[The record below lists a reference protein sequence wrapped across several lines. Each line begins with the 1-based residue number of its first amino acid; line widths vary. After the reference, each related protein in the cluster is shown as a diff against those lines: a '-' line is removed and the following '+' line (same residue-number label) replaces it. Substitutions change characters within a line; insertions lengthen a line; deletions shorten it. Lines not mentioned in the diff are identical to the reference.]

1 VKLAGLAVLFVAG
14 ALLAG
19 TALADTT
26 TSTLETTTAEQA
38 TTTVE
43 PTTTVVVTTVQQ
55 TTTTNRVIVPG
66 SLTTT
71 ASSESETSTDWWVWA
86 LVGLGIAVL
95 LALIFVAARGHDD
108 SVSPQ
113 ERRRRLDGAVSS
125 WAMQGWALQSQTADS
140 AVVRRGSE
148 LMLIS
153 VDKAGQVTTQ
163 PLGPQPPA

>member
-1 VKLAGLAVLFVAG
+1 MKLVGLAALFAVG

-26 TSTLETTTAEQA
+26 TTTMETTVEQA

-55 TTTTNRVIVPG
+55 TTTRNVIVPG

-71 ASSESETSTDWWVWA
+71 AANESETTTDWWVWV
-86 LVGLGIAVL
+86 LVGLGIFVL
-95 LALIFVAARGHDD
+95 VALIFFAARGHDD

-113 ERRRRLDGAVSS
+113 ERRRRLDGAVGS
-125 WAMQGWALQSQTADS
+125 WAAQGWALQSQTGES

-153 VDKAGQVTTQ
+153 VDKAGHVTTQ
-163 PLGPQPPA
+163 PLGAQ

>member
-1 VKLAGLAVLFVAG
+1 VKLAGLAALFAAG

-26 TSTLETTTAEQA
+26 TTTTEATTTEQA

-55 TTTTNRVIVPG
+55 TTTRNVIVPG

-71 ASSESETSTDWWVWA
+71 AANESETTTEWWAWV
-86 LVGLGIAVL
+86 LVGLGIFVL
-95 LALIFVAARGHDD
+95 MALIFLAARGHDD
-108 SVSPQ
+108 SVSAQ
-113 ERRRRLDGAVSS
+113 ERRRRLDGAVGS
-125 WAMQGWALQSQTADS
+125 WAAQGWALQSQTGES
-140 AVVRRGSE
+140 AVVRRGAE

-153 VDKAGQVTTQ
+153 VDKAGHVTTQ
-163 PLGPQPPA
+163 PIGPQ

>member
-1 VKLAGLAVLFVAG
+1 MKLAGLAALFVAG

-43 PTTTVVVTTVQQ
+43 PTTTVVLTTIQQ
-55 TTTTNRVIVPG
+55 TTTNRVIVPG

-71 ASSESETSTDWWVWA
+71 ASPESETSTDWWVWA

-95 LALIFVAARGHDD
+95 LALIFLAARGHDD